1 MITVMHIIDSLG
13 TGGSEMM
20 LYKLTANM
28 PREQFRNV
36 IVVLSQ
42 DDSLLSRFTASGLEV
57 HFIGNS
63 LKKLRA
69 VTKQLH
75 PDIIYGWLYR
85 SMFWAWVTN
94 QCFAP
99 RAKLIWGIRSSLYC
113 YSKKSWFS
121 RSALKILGLL
131 SKIPDKIIYN
141 SHVSRDQ
148 HTRIGYSLKNSEV
161 IANGFELIQP
171 IDSQELTREQLGIK
185 PTDFVIGIVAR
196 VHPDKGYD
204 VFLQIAKRIYRHHP
218 EAQFILVG
226 KGTDQL
232 PQTMLEFFDGNAL
245 KNHCHFLG
253 ERRDALK
260 VMRLFDVA
268 VSSSHTEAFP
278 NVVGEAMSCAIPV
291 VVADVGDA
299 RHLVGDTEWLFEA
312 NHVDQAVALLTS
324 LIAMTAE
331 QRHEI
336 GAKLQKHL
344 HHHFSIETIGVQ
356 YAELFQSLVRE

>member
-1 MITVMHIIDSLG
+1 MIIILHIIDSLG

-20 LYKLTANM
+20 LYKLTANL
-28 PREQFRNV
+28 PRDQFRNV
-36 IVVLSQ
+36 IVVLSH

-63 LKKLRA
+63 LKKLRDI
-69 VTKQLH
+69 TKQIQ

-85 SMFWAWVTN
+85 SMFWSWVTKL
-94 QCFAP
+94 CFA
-99 RAKLIWGIRSSLYC
+99 RHAKLIWGIRSSLYC
-113 YSKKSWFS
+113 YTKKTWFS
-121 RSALKILGLL
+121 RVALKILGLL
-131 SKIPDKIIYN
+131 SKSPDKIIYN

-148 HTRIGYSLKNSEV
+148 HTHIGYSAKNSDV
-161 IANGFELIQP
+161 IANGFELNQNIHLP
-171 IDSQELTREQLGIK
+171 ELTREQLGIK

-204 VFLQIAKRIYRHHP
+204 VFLQIAERVHQNHP
-218 EAQFILVG
+218 EAQFLLVG

-232 PQTMLEFFDGNAL
+232 TQTMPEYFSGNTL
-245 KNHCHFLG
+245 KNQCHFLG
-253 ERRDALK
+253 ERRDVLN
-260 VMRLFDVA
+260 VMRMFNVA

-291 VVADVGDA
+291 VVANVGDA

-324 LIAMTAE
+324 LISMTAE
-331 QRHEI
+331 QRQEI

-344 HHHFSIETIGVQ
+344 HHHFSIETIGEQ
-356 YAELFQSLVRE
+356 YAVLFQSLVRE